1 VFTASTPS
9 FGNEP
14 DEEPYEQP
22 YSAHSPDPKFPA
34 EPFTEWLRQLVK
46 RHDSVKEVAELIGY
60 REKSIADFLNGDRE
74 KVSMKV
80 ADACLT
86 RYDGDV
92 TLRDLWPERF

>member
-1 VFTASTPS
+1 VFTNATQNFGTPD
-9 FGNEP
+9 
-14 DEEPYEQP
+14 DEDPP
-22 YSAHSPDPKFPA
+22 YSKGEIDIKLPA
-34 EPFTEWLRQLVK
+34 KPFEDWLRQLVK

-60 REKSIADFLNGDRE
+60 REKSIADFLNGDRD
-74 KVSMKV
+74 KVKLTV

>member
-1 VFTASTPS
+1 MFTTFIPS
-9 FGNEP
+9 YGVDP
-14 DEEPYEQP
+14 DEDPP
-22 YSAHSPDPKFPA
+22 YSRNEIDIKLPA
-34 EPFTEWLRQLVK
+34 EPFTKWLKILVK

-60 REKSIADFLNGDRE
+60 REKSIADFLNGDRD
-74 KVSMKV
+74 KVKLTI